1 MVAYSIASRY
11 SANRPHDS
19 LLPVSTV
26 GSGAAIESR
35 QRRPDAGA
43 LAGVA
48 LIVARVMGKRRRYGQ
63 SDAREWRRVGPVVSQ
78 LEIWRID
85 KRSRG

>member
-11 SANRPHDS
+11 SANRPHGS
-19 LLPVSTV
+19 SCRVSTV
-26 GSGAAIESR
+26 GSGTAIESR

-48 LIVARVMGKRRRYGQ
+48 LIVARVMGKRVGVDTAIRCSRMAARRTG
-63 SDAREWRRVGPVVSQ
+63 SVSVGN
-78 LEIWRID
+78 LED
-85 KRSRG
+85 